1 LKIVSFW
8 FDFSPRSCD
17 TGNTSKFNEREI
29 MNSPKLVGNAK
40 LQAQAAAAYQ
50 EKMEQ
55 RWGKNSVEFHQ
66 IAARKLWK

>member
-1 LKIVSFW
+1 
-8 FDFSPRSCD
+8 
-17 TGNTSKFNEREI
+17 

-50 EKMEQ
+50 KKMEQ
-55 RWGKNSVEFHQ
+55 RWGKNSVEFNQ